1 MQIYLFTKIMNAK
14 IYPEW
19 KWSNGIPYE
28 KSNRIKPCET
38 IQEEQPKK
46 EVSVNNALCDSLN
59 YQTQSYGETLFS
71 RNDTGNRREETYS
84 KMAERK
90 MTNQINQNP
99 FLLHSDY
106 VNDLMTQDKYMKPIN
121 TTFEKVKKPE

>member
-28 KSNRIKPCET
+28 KSNRIKPCEN

-46 EVSVNNALCDSLN
+46 EEPKKEEPKKEDLN
-59 YQTQSYGETLFS
+59 KRVTPK
-71 RNDTGNRREETYS
+71 N
-84 KMAERK
+84 
-90 MTNQINQNP
+90 
-99 FLLHSDY
+99 
-106 VNDLMTQDKYMKPIN
+106 
-121 TTFEKVKKPE
+121 